1 MNHEEIINKVNEALE
16 AKSLNFTAKMAE
28 TFAML
33 DGVYVPT
40 GKFTPVR
47 TDKTGKES
55 IIGGTS
61 FSKQYTPIQ
70 NADAFACLGEMAD
83 VADIE
88 FVNVGSWGNG
98 AGVYAQISLG
108 EMGEIGA
115 GADRVGKYLSL
126 VNSHD
131 GSRSLQLL
139 VTPFRFWCSNQISK
153 AIGDAT
159 KHNRIISIYHNRKG
173 ADRLLELAQAMHTA
187 EAVFESTE
195 EAYKRLADR
204 RITLDEAREAMYRL
218 FPVPVDTRT
227 GTTERIRRT
236 WENRVRG
243 MIDRFNKADDGRL
256 ERLTGWNLYNAI
268 QGTFQHDTKK
278 TAMYEK
284 SILLGT
290 IASQSELSLNVV
302 NDILFNGYN
311 KTSDEN
317 FDKLF
322 ASVA

>member
-16 AKSLNFTAKMAE
+16 GKSLNFTAKMAE
-28 TFAML
+28 SFAL
-33 DGVYVPT
+33 VDGVYVPT
-40 GKFTPVR
+40 GRFTPIR
-47 TDKTGKES
+47 TDKEGPES
-55 IIGGTS
+55 VIGGAT
-61 FSKQYTPIQ
+61 FSKHYQPIQ

-83 VADIE
+83 IADVE

-98 AGVYAQISLG
+98 AGVFAQVSLG

-115 GADRVGKYLSL
+115 GGDRVGKYLSL

-139 VTPFRFWCSNQISK
+139 VTPYRFFCENQIAK
-153 AIGDAT
+153 AVGEAT
-159 KHNRIISIYHNRKG
+159 KSNRIISIWHNRQG
-173 ADRLLELAQAMHTA
+173 EERLRELASAMHA
-187 EAVFESTE
+187 AQAVLASTE

-204 RITLDEAREAMYRL
+204 RITLEEAREAMYRL
-218 FPVPVDTRT
+218 FPVPVDSRT

-243 MIDRFNKADDGRL
+243 LVARFNDADGGKM
-256 ERLTGWNLYNAI
+256 ERLTGWNLYNAL

-284 SILLGT
+284 SVLLGDIRT
-290 IASQSELSLNVV
+290 KSELSLAVV
-302 NDILFNGYN
+302 NNLLFNGYE

-317 FDKLF
+317 FDRLF

>member
-1 MNHEEIINKVNEALE
+1 MNHEEIIAKVNAALDE
-16 AKSLNFTAKMAE
+16 KNLNFEAKMAE
-28 TFAML
+28 TFAMV

-47 TDKTGKES
+47 TDKQGKDAV
-55 IIGGTS
+55 IGGGN
-61 FSKQYTPIQ
+61 FSRHYTPIQ
-70 NADAFACLGEMAD
+70 NADAFSCLGEMAD

-98 AGVYAQISLG
+98 AGVFAQVSLG
-108 EMGEIGA
+108 EMGAIGSS
-115 GADRVGKYLSL
+115 GDRVGKYLSL

-139 VTPFRFWCSNQISK
+139 VTPFRFFCSNQISK
-153 AIGDAT
+153 AIGDAA
-159 KHNRIISIYHNRKG
+159 KNNRIISIYHNAHG
-173 ADRLLELAQAMHTA
+173 ADRLRELAEAMHTA
-187 EAVFESTE
+187 QGVLESTE

-204 RITLDEAREAMYRL
+204 RITLDEAREAMFRL
-218 FPVPVDTRT
+218 FPVPVDSRT

-236 WENRVRG
+236 WENKVRG
-243 MIDRFNKADDGRL
+243 LVGRFNDADGGRM

-284 SILLGT
+284 SVLLGDIRT
-290 IASQSELSLNVV
+290 KSELSLAVV
-302 NDILFNGYN
+302 NDVLFNGYA

-317 FDKLF
+317 FDRLF